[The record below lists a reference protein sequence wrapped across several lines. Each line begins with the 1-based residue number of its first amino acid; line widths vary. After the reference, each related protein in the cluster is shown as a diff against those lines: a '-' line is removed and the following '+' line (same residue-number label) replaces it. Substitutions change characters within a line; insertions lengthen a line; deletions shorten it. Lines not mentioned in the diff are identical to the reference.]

1 MASKIIKITATSNEI
16 ILPIDDVFVGKY
28 IKITIT
34 DKVAPPRVPRPKIVK
49 PKVDK
54 TDEMFRNLKE
64 DSFFIIDLSRKPDE
78 SVIDDVPAWSN
89 LFKNPKPV
97 IKDEK
102 SKEDFSDKV
111 TISKKII
118 IDKFDYEE
126 ESDSITDRDKELL
139 NSFTFEE
146 DITDVNTN
154 IIEDEP
160 NWNSNKPLDKDLDI
174 LGHSEKSE

>member
-1 MASKIIKITATSNEI
+1 MASKIIKLTANSNEI

-34 DKVAPPRVPRPKIVK
+34 DKVAPPRVPKPKIVK
-49 PKVDK
+49 PKVIKPKILLSFENDDK
-54 TDEMFRNLKE
+54 FFSINLA
-64 DSFFIIDLSRKPDE
+64 RKPDE

-97 IKDEK
+97 SKEEK
-102 SKEDFSDKV
+102 STEDFSDKV

-126 ESDSITDRDKELL
+126 ENDSITDRDKELI

-146 DITDVNTN
+146 DRPILDTN
-154 IIEDEP
+154 IIEDKP

-174 LGHSEKSE
+174 LGHTEKSE